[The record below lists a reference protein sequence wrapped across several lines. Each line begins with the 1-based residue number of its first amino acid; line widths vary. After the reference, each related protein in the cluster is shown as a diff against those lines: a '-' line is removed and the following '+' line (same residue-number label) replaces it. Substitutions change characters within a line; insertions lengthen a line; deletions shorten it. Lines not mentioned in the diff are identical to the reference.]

1 MKGIIEMTLQ
11 ELYQNIGGSYEQAVR
26 VLRIE
31 KLIDKHIRKFT
42 KNQIVEKLLD
52 AGKRRDPEEMFECAH
67 AMKGV
72 CANLGLTGLSELAS
86 ELADEYRE
94 GNERRLS
101 DEEISGRLDIIEQK
115 YRKTAG
121 EILRYEENGG

>member
-11 ELYQNIGGSYEQAVR
+11 ELYRNIGGSYEQAAR
-26 VLRIE
+26 VLRID

-42 KNQIVEKLLD
+42 KNQVVEKLLD
-52 AGKRRDPEEMFECAH
+52 AGKRRDPAEMFDCAH

-72 CANLGLTGLSELAS
+72 CANLGLPELSELAS

-94 GNERRLS
+94 GNARRLS
-101 DEEISGRLDIIEQK
+101 DEEVGARLELIEQK
-115 YRKTAG
+115 YRKAAG
-121 EILRYEENGG
+121 EILKYEEG

>member
-11 ELYQNIGGSYEQAVR
+11 ELYRNIGGSYEQAAR
-26 VLRIE
+26 VLRID

-42 KNQIVEKLLD
+42 KNQVVEKLLD
-52 AGKRRDPEEMFECAH
+52 AGKRRDPAEMFDCAH

-94 GNERRLS
+94 GNARRLS
-101 DEEISGRLDIIEQK
+101 DEEVGARLELIEQK
-115 YRKTAG
+115 YRKAAG
-121 EILRYEENGG
+121 EILKYEEG

>member
-11 ELYQNIGGSYEQAVR
+11 ELYRNIGGSYEQAAR
-26 VLRIE
+26 VLRID

-42 KNQIVEKLLD
+42 KNQVVEKLLD
-52 AGKRRDPEEMFECAH
+52 AGKRRDPAEMFDCAH

-72 CANLGLTGLSELAS
+72 CANLGLNEMSDLAA

-94 GNERRLS
+94 GNARRLS
-101 DEEISGRLDIIEQK
+101 DEEVGARLELIEQK
-115 YRKTAG
+115 YRKAAG
-121 EILRYEENGG
+121 EILKYEEG